1 MYTWM
6 DSYFIFLKIVKC
18 QFHKGDESD
27 DTLHTCSA
35 PDYLLI
41 GLIQSFFIRLWI
53 TVYILKEEH
62 KLELNQR
69 LKRQYELFEK

>member
-1 MYTWM
+1 M

-41 GLIQSFFIRLWI
+41 GLIQSFFIRL
-53 TVYILKEEH
+53 
-62 KLELNQR
+62 
-69 LKRQYELFEK
+69 